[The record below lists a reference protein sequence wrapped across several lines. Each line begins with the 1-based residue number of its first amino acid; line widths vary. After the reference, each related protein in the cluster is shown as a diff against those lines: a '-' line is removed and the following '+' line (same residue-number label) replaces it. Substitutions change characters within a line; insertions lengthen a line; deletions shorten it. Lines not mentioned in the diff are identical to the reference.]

1 MEITIS
7 IEQAN
12 EPVAIM
18 RIKGKIDVSNFL
30 DVVTKV
36 LYHLKKQGKEENA
49 ITYGYGFDTLN
60 LRTMPSGGST
70 AKINI
75 VISSATRFTVS
86 TAHFQPKN
94 GWRSWVCHGM
104 GGNALFA
111 SMRKRWAI

>member
-1 MEITIS
+1 MEISIS
-7 IEQAN
+7 TEQAN

-30 DVVTKV
+30 DAVTKV
-36 LYHLKKQGKEENA
+36 LYHLKKGKEENA
-49 ITYGYGFDTLN
+49 ITYGYGFDKLN

-70 AKINI
+70 AKIST

-94 GWRSWVCHGM
+94 GLRSWVRHGM